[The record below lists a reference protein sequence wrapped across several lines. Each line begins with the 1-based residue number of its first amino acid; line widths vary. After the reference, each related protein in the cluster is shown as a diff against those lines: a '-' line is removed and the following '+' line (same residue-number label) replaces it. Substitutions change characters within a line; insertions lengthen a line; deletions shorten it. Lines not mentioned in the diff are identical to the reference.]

1 MLVVFFVSAIWP
13 KLDVVVTG
21 LTVLIVCGL
30 VFKLVSIVDI
40 DFLLRASEH
49 DLESNPLDVDV
60 CQEGFGVGAV
70 VDLEFS
76 ILEVKHDG
84 GLS

>member
-1 MLVVFFVSAIWP
+1 M
-13 KLDVVVTG
+13 VVTG
-21 LTVLIVCGL
+21 LTILIVCDL

-40 DFLLRASEH
+40 DLLLGASEH
-49 DLESNPLDVDV
+49 DLESNPLSIDV
-60 CQEGFGVGAV
+60 CQEGLGVGAV

-76 ILEVKHDG
+76 IVEVKHDG